1 MSYNINIVNK
11 GEQMDIYNLIN
22 SKAISEH
29 CRKIKHQFN
38 TEELAVL
45 IYRNKRMNIDK
56 KISAYEELIE
66 DYPDM
71 EVIKRSNCRHYDSVK
86 VMIKEEI
93 KRIKELKEKLE
104 KEEQDVIYTYNYW
117 CNCVDNIITTG
128 KDEYRDI
135 YKTFKEV
142 QKEIENKIKEDEEQ
156 EIISFLIRKREFSKD
171 SRYNIGAEYI
181 LNKDRKLEMVN
192 IYDYKSEWLD
202 INGICLNIPTPFK
215 KGDLLIS
222 TSQTPFGGECI
233 LNYDKFPFVLDY
245 LINWDEKFKENLGRG
260 CYDSS
265 DMQGPGYII
274 NDNNELVCDNV
285 FDYDNWEYFEG
296 ELEGIDRLLKSVSSL
311 LKGEI
316 DITLFISA
324 YEKIIQEYHSSFYWF
339 TDEGLKLCGFSDK
352 DILNIRGK

>member
-1 MSYNINIVNK
+1 
-11 GEQMDIYNLIN
+11 MDIYNLIN

-45 IYRNKRMNIDK
+45 IYRNKRMNINE
-56 KISAYEELIE
+56 KISAYEELIK

-71 EVIKRSNCRHYDSVK
+71 EVIKRHNCKHYDSVK
-86 VMIKEEI
+86 DMIRGEI

-104 KEEQDVIYTYNYW
+104 KEEQNVIYTYTYW
-117 CNCVDNIITTG
+117 INNGYDMIIDG

-142 QKEIENKIKEDEEQ
+142 QKEIDNELKEDEEQ
-156 EIISFLIRKREFSKD
+156 EIISFGIRKREFSKD
-171 SRYNIGAEYI
+171 SKYNIWAEYK
-181 LNKDRKLEMVN
+181 LNNERKLEMVN
-192 IYDYKSEWLD
+192 IYDFKNRWLD
-202 INGICLNIPTPFK
+202 ISSICLNIPTPFK

-222 TSQTPFGGECI
+222 TSKTPFAEGYI
-233 LNYDKFPFVLDY
+233 LNYDRFPFVLEH
-245 LINWDEKFKENLGRG
+245 LITWNENFKNRLDEGNF
-260 CYDSS
+260 DSS

-274 NDNNELVCDNV
+274 NDNNELIWDNV
-285 FDYDNWEYFEG
+285 FDYDSWEYCEDK
-296 ELEGIDRLLKSVSSL
+296 LDGIDRLLKAVSSL

-324 YEKIIQEYHSSFYWF
+324 YEKIKQEHNSSFCLF
-339 TDEGLKLCGFSDK
+339 TDEGLKLCGFSEK
-352 DILNIRGK
+352 EILEIRGK